1 MTIRDAPAARL
12 AMLAGAAAVAV
23 MVAGCGPGATETPRA
38 DSSAPS
44 PAAPAPPA
52 PAPAGPPPSAPP
64 APATSTRWVD
74 LRPGQC
80 LADPPPVDPAVV
92 MVTVLDCAG
101 PHAGEVFHRTGLAVN
116 TALADVAGSACAAGF
131 ADYAGRPLAGAGYAV
146 SYLIDSDQNRTSAV
160 AEPSTLI
167 CVLTDPG
174 GATLTGSVAGR

>member
-1 MTIRDAPAARL
+1 
-12 AMLAGAAAVAV
+12 
-23 MVAGCGPGATETPRA
+23 
-38 DSSAPS
+38 
-44 PAAPAPPA
+44 
-52 PAPAGPPPSAPP
+52 
-64 APATSTRWVD
+64 VD

-92 MVTVLDCAG
+92 MVTVVDCAG

-131 ADYAGRPLAGAGYAV
+131 PDYAGRPLAGAGYAV

>member
-1 MTIRDAPAARL
+1 MTIRGTPA
-12 AMLAGAAAVAV
+12 
-23 MVAGCGPGATETPRA
+23 
-38 DSSAPS
+38 
-44 PAAPAPPA
+44 
-52 PAPAGPPPSAPP
+52 APP

-92 MVTVLDCAG
+92 MVTVVDCAG

-131 ADYAGRPLAGAGYAV
+131 PDYAGRPLAGAGYAV